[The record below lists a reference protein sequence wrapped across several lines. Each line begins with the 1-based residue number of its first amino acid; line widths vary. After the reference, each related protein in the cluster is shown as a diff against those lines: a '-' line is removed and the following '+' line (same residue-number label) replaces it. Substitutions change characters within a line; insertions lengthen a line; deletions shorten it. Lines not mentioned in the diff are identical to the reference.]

1 MGAFQ
6 RMDSDSLARKSRRG
20 LRKHLSRRLLTGLG
34 LAVAVLLAAFA
45 AYVLL
50 LDRQIVRQFEG
61 RRWNLPAQVYARP
74 LELYAGLRIG
84 PDELQRELVALGYA
98 GAKTSETV
106 GSFSRNQQR
115 IAVHTRPFQF
125 WDGAEPA
132 RRVVVGFSGGT
143 IASITD
149 LAGQDIPIV
158 RLDPPFIGNIFTT
171 HGEDRIV
178 LAPDEVPRMLL
189 EGLKVVEDR
198 NFDQHHG
205 VSPKA
210 IARAMWANVRA
221 GEIEQGGSTLT
232 QQLVRS
238 YFLDNRR
245 TLTRKLR
252 EALMSVLLE
261 VHFTKAD
268 VLNAYVNEIYLGQ
281 AGNRAIHGF
290 GLASQFYFG
299 RPLAELGPEDI
310 AVLIAVVRGPSY
322 YDPRRHPER
331 ARIRRDMVLD
341 LMGQFEVIS
350 KAQAD
355 AAKARPL
362 VVKGTAAGF
371 ASYNPTFLDLVR
383 RELRAGYKEEDLQ
396 NAGLRIMTTLDP
408 RIQELAERKL
418 ADGLKELERNRRKR
432 APGSELDGAIVVTGT
447 QTPDVVAI
455 VGGRNTR
462 LRGFNRALDAQR
474 PIGSLV
480 KPVVFL
486 AGFEDGRYTAASLLE
501 DAPLTVRLD
510 TGKTWSPQNYDKGF
524 RGPVPAVRALAE
536 SLNIPTV
543 RLGMDVGPKRV
554 SALLHDLGLPKAPQ
568 PLPSML
574 LGSVSMSPLEVAQV
588 YNSLANGGFRSPLR
602 AVRAV
607 LDARGKPLERYQLKI
622 SRAADPAAVQELNA
636 AMTQVVARGT
646 ARGARTW
653 LPPGLVV
660 AGKTGTSDD
669 LRDSWF
675 AGFTNDHVTVV
686 WIGADDNSPTG
697 LTGASGALPVW
708 ARLVAEYGDAG
719 YEPLPADGL
728 VQVSFDFTT
737 GMSAGPDCGDPV
749 TLPLPAGTAIPP
761 NPLCADSPLEN
772 LNEAAEQG
780 IQWLRNLLR

>member
-1 MGAFQ
+1 
-6 RMDSDSLARKSRRG
+6 LAPKSRRG
-20 LRKHLSRRLLTGLG
+20 LRQYLSRRVLVG
-34 LAVAVLLAAFA
+34 LAVAAGLLLAGIAG
-45 AYVLL
+45 YVAL

-74 LELYAGLRIG
+74 LELYAGLRLT
-84 PDELQRELVALGYA
+84 PDELQRELTALGYA
-98 GAKTSETV
+98 PVKAPETQ
-106 GSFSRNQQR
+106 GSFTRTGQR
-115 IAVHTRPFQF
+115 IAVHARPFRF

-132 RRVVVGFSGGT
+132 RRVSVGFGDGRVT
-143 IASITD
+143 A
-149 LAGQDIPIV
+149 LADTRGNDVPLL

-178 LAPDEVPRMLL
+178 LGPDDVPATLL
-189 EGLKVVEDR
+189 QGLKVVEDR
-198 NFDQHHG
+198 NFDQHRG

-261 VHFTKAD
+261 LHFDKAD
-268 VLNAYVNEIYLGQ
+268 ILNAYVNEIYLGQ
-281 AGNRAIHGF
+281 AGDRAIHGF

-299 RPLAELGPEDI
+299 RPLAELEAQDV
-310 AVLIAVVRGPSY
+310 ALLIAVVRGPSY
-322 YDPRRHPER
+322 YDPRRHPQRATER
-331 ARIRRDMVLD
+331 RNLVLD
-341 LMGQFEVIS
+341 LMARFDVIS
-350 KAQAD
+350 AEEATKA
-355 AAKARPL
+355 KRREL
-362 VVKGTAAGF
+362 GVKGKAVNF
-371 ASYNPTFLDLVR
+371 ASYNPAFMDLVR
-383 RELRAGYKEEDLQ
+383 RELQADYKEDDLQ

-408 RIQELAERKL
+408 RIQALAERRL
-418 ADGLKELERNRRKR
+418 AEGLAELERGRKKR
-432 APGSELDGAIVVTGT
+432 KPGSELDGAIIVTGT

-455 VGGRNTR
+455 VGGRNAR
-462 LRGFNRALDAQR
+462 LRGFNRALDARR

-480 KPVVFL
+480 KPVVYL
-486 AGFEDGRYTAASLLE
+486 AGFESGRYNAASILE
-501 DAPLTVRLD
+501 DAPLTLKLD
-510 TGKTWSPQNYDKGF
+510 TGKTWSPQNYDKTY

-536 SLNIPTV
+536 SLNTPTV

-554 SALLHDLGLPKAPQ
+554 AALMKRLGLEAAPR

-574 LGSVSMSPLEVAQV
+574 LGSVALAPIEVAQV
-588 YNSLANGGFRSPLR
+588 YNSLANGGFRSPLK

-607 LDARGKPLERYQLKI
+607 LDADGKPLERYQLQI
-622 SRAADPAAVQELNA
+622 SRAADPVSVQALNA
-636 AMTQVVARGT
+636 TMTQVVDRGT
-646 ARGARTW
+646 GRGARAW
-653 LPPGLVV
+653 LPRDLAV

-686 WIGADDNSPTG
+686 WVGADDNSPTG

-708 ARLVAEYGDAG
+708 ARLVADYGDAG
-719 YEPLPADGL
+719 YEPTPAEGL
-728 VQVSFDFTT
+728 TEVPIDFAT
-737 GMSAGPDCGDPV
+737 GMMAEAGCGDPV
-749 TLPLPAGTAIPP
+749 MLPLPVGTVVPP
-761 NPLCADSPLEN
+761 NPLCGSGFDSLEGV
-772 LNEAAEQG
+772 AEQG
-780 IQWLRNLLR
+780 IQWLRGLLN